1 MNLFFRFTTALA
13 LLFLVS
19 CVESKAGT
27 EQSHSIKEKV
37 VSLEIARCHVGE
49 VLVSLKE
56 VPKEYFYLE
65 IDAKNTSQT
74 VRLDVDT
81 LDEPPTIKLQC
92 TNNGFD
98 ILYVY
103 EMGNST
109 QTYIHSFAEDKDSEF
124 QLNACFFET
133 SDRNGI
139 SLSGKLPDEKIP
151 FVDYSFRALTYDT
164 DIYSFSGY
172 QDGEEPSITT
182 FFEKVKASKD
192 NHRYLALLS
201 HPNVILFLLDN
212 LTIDDNTISEFND
225 IAYYFEQAGYYQGA
239 ISILNEVIS
248 VDPNRTV
255 AYINLGDAHWGLQQ
269 FEQAKTDYSKYVS
282 LMKEKGI
289 EGKIPER
296 VHARMSN

>member
-1 MNLFFRFTTALA
+1 MNLFFRFTSLLA
-13 LLFLVS
+13 LVFLVS
-19 CVESKAGT
+19 CVESKASA
-27 EQSHSIKEKV
+27 EQSPLIEIENPAV
-37 VSLEIARCHVGE
+37 EIASCKVGE

-56 VPKEYFYLE
+56 VPREYFYLE

-74 VRLDVDT
+74 VRLDADT
-81 LDEPPTIKLQC
+81 LDEPPAIKLQC
-92 TNNGFD
+92 TNDGFD
-98 ILYVY
+98 VLYVY

-109 QTYIHSFAEDKDSEF
+109 QTYLHSFTEDKDSEF

-139 SLSGKLPDEKIP
+139 SLSGNLLDEKMP
-151 FVDYSFRALTYDT
+151 FVDYSFSALTYDT
-164 DIYSFSGY
+164 DLYSFAGY
-172 QDGEEPSITT
+172 QEGEEPSITS

-192 NHRYLALLS
+192 NRRNLTLLS
-201 HPNVILFLLDN
+201 HPNVIRFLLDN
-212 LTIDDNTISEFND
+212 LTIDENTISEFND
-225 IAYYFEQAGYYQGA
+225 VAYYFEQGESYRGA

-269 FEQAKTDYSKYVS
+269 FEQAKMDYSKYVS

-289 EGKIPER
+289 ESKIPER
-296 VHARMSN
+296 VHTRMSN